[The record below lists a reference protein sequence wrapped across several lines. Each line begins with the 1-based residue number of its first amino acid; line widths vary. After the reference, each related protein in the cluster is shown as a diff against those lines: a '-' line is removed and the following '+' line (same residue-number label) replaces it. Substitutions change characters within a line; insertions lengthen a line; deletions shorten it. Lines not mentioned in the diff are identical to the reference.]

1 MSDALEL
8 IGPQGVQVSGESEN
22 DYRNGQT
29 MTVIGKNGVSVTYQ
43 ILVDIGPAVQTMTL
57 SQNGKHYSGIIDAQQ
72 DTIRFSALKGQ
83 ADLSAGFTV
92 TAETSALDPQ
102 GVSYETTIQFENG
115 TQTLTITDGN
125 GRSYTYTLM
134 FEETE
139 PESELTLTGMKIG
152 GIECKIEGRIIEV
165 ILPYGRDLSEA
176 LKVEYT
182 SSEPG
187 ELMIGETTISN
198 GGSRVFGEEKALEV
212 TVKNDEKS
220 KEYTLI
226 VSQASGSAKIEKVI
240 LNGTEA
246 EPNEQNELK
255 FTFAK
260 GTDLSQVRA
269 EFQLSDS
276 RAKVYVDH
284 EETVSGTLIDVSRP
298 RLIVVELDG
307 NKEIYTL
314 QAEIDYGPQFVG
326 QITLTQGDII
336 LTGSIDS
343 ETGVIGFDITN
354 KEINFSEPFVF
365 DFKVA
370 EGVSLMMNGEVLE
383 SGSPLFFTSLSDIK
397 VLRLEDENGTENAY
411 QLKLYEEMNLPQFET
426 FVLNDPNVTGIVIDH
441 VSGTIT
447 IKVKPGTDM
456 STLKPE
462 FTLNQYAQMVFVG
475 TQVQISGVSVHD
487 FSQGV
492 DYLLIGNGRTKSYR
506 VMAIEDIEGP
516 AVYSFGVQ
524 GTDGIIYY
532 GKTDNINREIIV
544 RVPKNMSRDD
554 LVIYYQSSENTI
566 LITGLNQEVISGE
579 SVRSFKDLAINFK
592 LKDTNTSVS
601 VTFKVNVKY
610 EKDEGD
616 INDDGKVDQ
625 QDVIKLASIVNEN

>member
-1 MSDALEL
+1 
-8 IGPQGVQVSGESEN
+8 
-22 DYRNGQT
+22 
-29 MTVIGKNGVSVTYQ
+29 
-43 ILVDIGPAVQTMTL
+43 
-57 SQNGKHYSGIIDAQQ
+57 
-72 DTIRFSALKGQ
+72 
-83 ADLSAGFTV
+83 
-92 TAETSALDPQ
+92 
-102 GVSYETTIQFENG
+102 
-115 TQTLTITDGN
+115 
-125 GRSYTYTLM
+125 
-134 FEETE
+134 
-139 PESELTLTGMKIG
+139 
-152 GIECKIEGRIIEV
+152 
-165 ILPYGRDLSEA
+165 
-176 LKVEYT
+176 
-182 SSEPG
+182 
-187 ELMIGETTISN
+187 
-198 GGSRVFGEEKALEV
+198 
-212 TVKNDEKS
+212 
-220 KEYTLI
+220 
-226 VSQASGSAKIEKVI
+226 
-240 LNGTEA
+240 
-246 EPNEQNELK
+246 
-255 FTFAK
+255 
-260 GTDLSQVRA
+260 
-269 EFQLSDS
+269 
-276 RAKVYVDH
+276 
-284 EETVSGTLIDVSRP
+284 
-298 RLIVVELDG
+298 
-307 NKEIYTL
+307 
-314 QAEIDYGPQFVG
+314 
-326 QITLTQGDII
+326 
-336 LTGSIDS
+336 
-343 ETGVIGFDITN
+343 
-354 KEINFSEPFVF
+354 
-365 DFKVA
+365 
-370 EGVSLMMNGEVLE
+370 MMNGEVLE